1 MMNVSDYGL
10 AMRSKAIG
18 MVEAGIPKKEVA
30 KRLGVGYRSV
40 RRWSLSNNLGIS
52 LETKKRSGRPP
63 ILDRVSK
70 IVIAKSLGKRRQS
83 TRKIAKKLRG
93 KGYTISPTTV
103 YRHLTCNIGA
113 KSYKRPKRPRITN
126 RIRENRLLFA
136 KIHQNWTADDWENVL
151 WSDESP
157 SELFASPNPQ
167 NDRIWDKNTDR
178 IEPVLKV
185 KFPAKVMVWGMMSHC
200 AVSDLHIVPQKQTVN
215 AAYYRNNILE
225 KTCLDAIKRK
235 RKTGNITE
243 RAMLKNMSNYLF
255 MQDGAPAHT
264 ANAIQSWCSDHFPR
278 FWQKGEWPGN
288 SPDLN
293 PIENLW
299 AILSERLDEMGEI

>member
-1 MMNVSDYGL
+1 
-10 AMRSKAIG
+10 
-18 MVEAGIPKKEVA
+18 
-30 KRLGVGYRSV
+30 
-40 RRWSLSNNLGIS
+40 
-52 LETKKRSGRPP
+52 
-63 ILDRVSK
+63 
-70 IVIAKSLGKRRQS
+70 
-83 TRKIAKKLRG
+83 
-93 KGYTISPTTV
+93 
-103 YRHLTCNIGA
+103 
-113 KSYKRPKRPRITN
+113 
-126 RIRENRLLFA
+126 
-136 KIHQNWTADDWENVL
+136 
-151 WSDESP
+151 
-157 SELFASPNPQ
+157 
-167 NDRIWDKNTDR
+167 
-178 IEPVLKV
+178 
-185 KFPAKVMVWGMMSHC
+185 MMSHC

-278 FWQKGEWPGN
+278 FWQKGECPGN